1 MLSAKRDFLFEF
13 EQDKIRRLPK
23 IHMSKKAI
31 YFFIAILV
39 AVFLAGMFFKTKEE
53 NKIKYKEVPLW
64 DFRSIDTVKYSRD
77 LASQMIDN
85 PQFDMTI
92 EKQVADIA
100 ATGASHIAISTPYDS
115 QFYPFINRWVK
126 AAREHNLKVWFRG
139 NFSGWENWFGYQRI
153 GREEHKK
160 LLREFIISNPYLFE
174 DGDIF
179 TSCPECENG
188 GPGDPR
194 LNGDPEGHKKF
205 LIDEY
210 NISLEAFGK
219 INKKVNVGFYSMNYD
234 VAKLI
239 MDKKT
244 TQALGNI
251 VVIDHYIKDPVQV
264 SEDAKLISEQSGGKV
279 VLGEL
284 GAPIPD
290 IHGNMSEED
299 QVKWIERALEE
310 AKKTPE
316 IIGVNY
322 WVNVGGSTRLWND
335 DGSAR
340 KAVEVIRKFF
350 TETKITQSP

>member
-1 MLSAKRDFLFEF
+1 MNLNMKNKYIIASAAL
-13 EQDKIRRLPK
+13 IIP
-23 IHMSKKAI
+23 
-31 YFFIAILV
+31 ILV
-39 AVFLAGMFFKTKEE
+39 LVIFMKNNFAEKRE
-53 NKIKYKEVPLW
+53 PLW
-64 DFRSIDTVKYSRD
+64 EFRAVDTVKYSRD
-77 LASQMIDN
+77 VAGQMLAR
-85 PQFDMTI
+85 PEFDSVI
-92 EKQVADIA
+92 ERQTADIA
-100 ATGASHIAISTPYDS
+100 SLGVTHIALGAPYD
-115 QFYPFINRWVK
+115 QDYVPFLARWVK
-126 AAREHNLKVWFRG
+126 AARDHNLKVWFRG

-194 LNGDPEGHKKF
+194 LNGDPEGHKRF
-205 LIDEY
+205 LIEEY

-239 MDKKT
+239 MDKET
-244 TQALGNI
+244 TRALGNI
-251 VVIDHYIKDPVQV
+251 VVIDHYIKNPVQV
-264 SEDAKLISEQSGGKV
+264 SEDARFIANQSGGKV

-290 IHGNMSEED
+290 IHGDMTEEAQSE
-299 QVKWIERALEE
+299 WIEEALEE

-340 KAVEVIRKFF
+340 KAVEIIRKFF